1 MRDGKLEGMQYF
13 DSVIKNF
20 IEREIVSVE
29 DGLAFATNQNNLLL
43 GLKGLTSSDDFIR
56 SQDDSFVPDQSA
68 LTSSVISLTD

>member
-1 MRDGKLEGMQYF
+1 MRDGKLEGMQDF
-13 DSVIKNF
+13 DSVIKNL

-56 SQDDSFVPDQSA
+56 SQDDSFVPDQPA